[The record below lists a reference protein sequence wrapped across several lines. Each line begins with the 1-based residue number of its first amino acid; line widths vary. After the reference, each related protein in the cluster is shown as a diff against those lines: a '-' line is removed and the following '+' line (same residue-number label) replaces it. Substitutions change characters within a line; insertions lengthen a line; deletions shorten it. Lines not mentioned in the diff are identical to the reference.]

1 MSKKRCVWCRNDVT
15 ADLGISS
22 LFLWNSRPICRQCQ
36 QLFHS
41 LEKELTCPGC
51 GRLMDEATL
60 CYDCIRWKE
69 MESFFPVNQAL
80 YVYDEEAKEFMER
93 YKFTGDCAVAF
104 LIQEDLKRELKTYLK
119 QGYTICPLPTSK
131 QSLEKREF
139 ESVEYFL
146 ELSKIPYQQFLYHI
160 GKGKK
165 QSEKTREERMQLQ
178 QPFVLKE
185 EVNLPD
191 KVLLFD
197 DIYTTGKTIRLAV
210 KLLQEKG
217 IEDVKLFT
225 VFR

>member
-1 MSKKRCVWCRNDVT
+1 MRCVWCGNDVT
-15 ADLGISS
+15 ADSGISS

-41 LEKELTCPGC
+41 LGKKSTCPGC
-51 GRLMDEATL
+51 GRLMEDATL
-60 CYDCIRWKE
+60 CYDCVRWKE
-69 MESFFPVNQAL
+69 IDSYFPMNQAL
-80 YVYDEEAKEFMER
+80 YAYYEQAKEFMER
-93 YKFTGDCAVAF
+93 YKFIGDCAVAF
-104 LIQEDLKRELKTYLK
+104 LIKEDLKRALKKYLK

-146 ELSKIPYQQFLYHI
+146 ELSKIPYQQFFHHI

-165 QSEKTREERMQLQ
+165 QSEKTREERMKLQ

-185 EVNLPD
+185 EMQLPD
-191 KVLLFD
+191 KILLFD
-197 DIYTTGKTIRLAV
+197 DIYTTGKTIRLAA

>member
-1 MSKKRCVWCRNDVT
+1 MRCVWCRNDVT

-22 LFLWNSRPICRQCQ
+22 LFLWNSMPICRQCQ

-51 GRLMDEATL
+51 GRFMDEATL

-80 YVYDEEAKEFMER
+80 YVYDEQAKEFMER
-93 YKFTGDCAVAF
+93 YNFTGDCAVAF
-104 LIQEDLKRELKTYLK
+104 LIQEDLKRALKTYLK

-146 ELSKIPYQQFLYHI
+146 ELSKIPYQQFFHHI

-165 QSEKTREERMQLQ
+165 QSEKTREERMKLQ
-178 QPFVLKE
+178 QPFVLIE
-185 EVNLPD
+185 EIRLPT
-191 KVLLFD
+191 KIILFD
-197 DIYTTGKTIRLAV
+197 DIYTTGKTIRLAA

>member
-1 MSKKRCVWCRNDVT
+1 MRCVWCRNDVT

-22 LFLWNSRPICRQCQ
+22 LFIWNPNPICRGCQ

-41 LEKELTCPGC
+41 LGKELTCPGC

-69 MESFFPVNQAL
+69 MESYFPVNQAL
-80 YVYDEEAKEFMER
+80 YVYDEQAKEFMER

-104 LIQEDLKRELKTYLK
+104 LIEEDLKRALKIYRK

-139 ESVEYFL
+139 ESVEYLL
-146 ELSKIPYQQFLYHI
+146 ELSKIPYQQFFHHI

-165 QSEKTREERMQLQ
+165 QSEKTREERMKLQ
-178 QPFVLKE
+178 QPFVVRE
-185 EVNLPD
+185 EIQLPA

-197 DIYTTGKTIRLAV
+197 DIYTTGKTIRLAA

-217 IEDVKLFT
+217 IEDIKLFT

>member
-1 MSKKRCVWCRNDVT
+1 MNKMRCVWCRNDVT
-15 ADLGISS
+15 ADSGISS
-22 LFLWNSRPICRQCQ
+22 LFMWNLRPICRRCQ

-41 LEKELTCPGC
+41 LEKETTCPGC
-51 GRLMDEATL
+51 GRLMEDAIL

-69 MESFFPVNQAL
+69 MDSYFPTNQAL
-80 YVYDEEAKEFMER
+80 YVYDEQAKEFMER
-93 YKFTGDCAVAF
+93 YKFAGDCAVAF
-104 LIQEDLKRELKTYLK
+104 LIQEDLKRALKTYLK

-139 ESVEYFL
+139 EAVEYFL
-146 ELSKIPYQQFLYHI
+146 ELSKIPYQQFFYHI

-165 QSEKTREERMQLQ
+165 QSEKTREERMKLQ

-185 EVNLPD
+185 KVNLPA

-197 DIYTTGKTIRLAV
+197 DIYTTGKTIRLAA
-210 KLLQEKG
+210 KLLQDKG
-217 IEDVKLFT
+217 LKDVKLFT

>member
-1 MSKKRCVWCRNDVT
+1 MRCVWCRNDVT

-51 GRLMDEATL
+51 GRFMDEATL

-80 YVYDEEAKEFMER
+80 YVYDEQAKEFMER

-104 LIQEDLKRELKTYLK
+104 LIQEDLKRALKTYLK
-119 QGYTICPLPTSK
+119 QEYTICPLPTSK

-146 ELSKIPYQQFLYHI
+146 ELSKIPYQQFFHHI

-165 QSEKTREERMQLQ
+165 QSEKTREERMKLQ
-178 QPFVLKE
+178 QPFVVRE
-185 EVNLPD
+185 EIQLPA

-197 DIYTTGKTIRLAV
+197 DIYTTGKTIRLAA
-210 KLLQEKG
+210 KLLEEKG
-217 IEDVKLFT
+217 IEDVQLFP

>member
-1 MSKKRCVWCRNDVT
+1 MRCVWCRNDVT
-15 ADLGISS
+15 ADSGISS

-41 LEKELTCPGC
+41 LEKESTCPGC
-51 GRLMDEATL
+51 GRLMGATIL

-69 MESFFPVNQAL
+69 MDSYFPINQAL
-80 YVYDEEAKEFMER
+80 YLYDEQAKEFMER
-93 YKFTGDCAVAF
+93 YKFVGDCAVAF
-104 LIQEDLKRELKTYLK
+104 LIKEDLKRALKKYLK
-119 QGYTICPLPTSK
+119 QGYSVCPLPTSK

-139 ESVEYFL
+139 ESVEYLL
-146 ELSKIPYQQFLYHI
+146 ELSKIPYEQIFNHI

-165 QSEKTREERMQLQ
+165 QSEKTREERMKLQ

-185 EVNLPD
+185 EILLPD
-191 KVLLFD
+191 KILLFD
-197 DIYTTGKTIRLAV
+197 DIYTTGKTIRLAA
-210 KLLQEKG
+210 KLLQDKG

>member
-1 MSKKRCVWCRNDVT
+1 MRCVWCRNDVT

-22 LFLWNSRPICRQCQ
+22 LFLWNSRPICRECQ

-41 LEKELTCPGC
+41 LEKEPTCPGC
-51 GRLMDEATL
+51 GRLLEDATL

-69 MESFFPVNQAL
+69 VDSYFPMNQAL
-80 YVYDEEAKEFMER
+80 YVYDEQAKEFMER
-93 YKFTGDCAVAF
+93 YKFAGDCAVAF
-104 LIQEDLKRELKTYLK
+104 LIKEDLKKGLKKYLK

-146 ELSKIPYQQFLYHI
+146 ELSKIPYEQIFQHI

-165 QSEKTREERMQLQ
+165 QSEKTRKERMELK
-178 QPFVLKE
+178 QPFVLRE
-185 EVNLPD
+185 EVKFPT
-191 KVLLFD
+191 KILLFD
-197 DIYTTGKTIRLAV
+197 DIYTTGKTIRLAA
-210 KLLQEKG
+210 KLLQDKG

>member
-1 MSKKRCVWCRNDVT
+1 MRCVWCRNDVA

-51 GRLMDEATL
+51 GRLMEEATL

-69 MESFFPVNQAL
+69 VDSYFPVNQAL
-80 YVYDEEAKEFMER
+80 YVYDEQAKEFMER
-93 YKFTGDCAVAF
+93 YKFEGDCAVAF
-104 LIQEDLKRELKTYLK
+104 LIKEDIKRALKKYLK
-119 QGYTICPLPTSK
+119 QGYTICPLPISK
-131 QSLEKREF
+131 HSIEKREF
-139 ESVEYFL
+139 ESVEYLL
-146 ELSKIPYQQFLYHI
+146 ELSKIPYLQIFDHI

-165 QSEKTREERMQLQ
+165 QSEKTRAERMKLQ
-178 QPFVLKE
+178 QPFVLKDE
-185 EVNLPD
+185 IQLPY
-191 KVLLFD
+191 KILLFD
-197 DIYTTGKTIRLAV
+197 DIYTTGKTIRLAA

-217 IEDVKLFT
+217 IENVKLFT

>member
-1 MSKKRCVWCRNDVT
+1 MRCVWCRNDVT

-41 LEKELTCPGC
+41 LEKESTCPGC
-51 GRLMDEATL
+51 GRLLEDATL
-60 CYDCIRWKE
+60 CYDCVRWKE
-69 MESFFPVNQAL
+69 VDSYFPVNQAL
-80 YVYDEEAKEFMER
+80 YVYDEQAKEFMER
-93 YKFTGDCAVAF
+93 YKFIGDCAVAF
-104 LIQEDLKRELKTYLK
+104 LIQEDLKRALKKYLK

-131 QSLEKREF
+131 KSLEKREF

-146 ELSKIPYQQFLYHI
+146 ELSKIPYLQIFCHI

-178 QPFVLKE
+178 QPFILRE
-185 EVNLPD
+185 ETQLPA
-191 KVLLFD
+191 KILLFD
-197 DIYTTGKTIRLAV
+197 DIYTTGKTIRLAA
-210 KLLQEKG
+210 KLLQNKG
-217 IEDVKLFT
+217 VEDVKLFT

>member
-1 MSKKRCVWCRNDVT
+1 MRCVWCRKDVT
-15 ADLGISS
+15 KDSGISS

-51 GRLMDEATL
+51 GRFMDEATL

-80 YVYDEEAKEFMER
+80 YVYDEQAKEFMER
-93 YKFTGDCAVAF
+93 YKFVGDCAVAF
-104 LIQEDLKRELKTYLK
+104 LIKEDLKRVLKKYLK
-119 QGYTICPLPTSK
+119 QGYSVCPLPTSK

-139 ESVEYFL
+139 ESVEYLL
-146 ELSKIPYQQFLYHI
+146 ELSKIPYQQLFQHI

-165 QSEKTREERMQLQ
+165 QSEKTREERMKLQ

-185 EVNLPD
+185 KVKLPV
-191 KVLLFD
+191 KILLFD
-197 DIYTTGKTIRLAV
+197 DIYTTGKTIRLAA
-210 KLLQEKG
+210 KLLQDKG
-217 IEDVKLFT
+217 VEDIKLFT

>member
-1 MSKKRCVWCRNDVT
+1 MRCVWCRNDVT

-41 LEKELTCPGC
+41 FEKELTCPGC

-69 MESFFPVNQAL
+69 MESYFPVNQAL
-80 YVYDEEAKEFMER
+80 YVYDEQAKEFMER
-93 YKFTGDCAVAF
+93 YKFEGDCAVAF
-104 LIQEDLKRELKTYLK
+104 LIQEDLKRALKTYLK

-146 ELSKIPYQQFLYHI
+146 ELSKIPYEQIFQHI

-165 QSEKTREERMQLQ
+165 QSEKTREERMKLQ
-178 QPFVLKE
+178 QPFVLIE
-185 EVNLPD
+185 EIRLPT
-191 KVLLFD
+191 KILLFD
-197 DIYTTGKTIRLAV
+197 DIYTTGKTIRLAPQ
-210 KLLQEKG
+210 LLQDKG
-217 IEDVKLFT
+217 IENVKLFT

>member
-1 MSKKRCVWCRNDVT
+1 MRCVWCRNDVT

-22 LFLWNSRPICRQCQ
+22 LFLWNSRPICRLCQ

-51 GRLMDEATL
+51 GRFMDEATL

-69 MESFFPVNQAL
+69 MESFFSVNQAL
-80 YVYDEEAKEFMER
+80 YVYDEQAKEFMER
-93 YKFTGDCAVAF
+93 
-104 LIQEDLKRELKTYLK
+104 
-119 QGYTICPLPTSK
+119 
-131 QSLEKREF
+131 
-139 ESVEYFL
+139 SVEYFL
-146 ELSKIPYQQFLYHI
+146 ELSKIPYQQFFHHI

-165 QSEKTREERMQLQ
+165 QSEKTREERMKLQ
-178 QPFVLKE
+178 QPFVLIE
-185 EVNLPD
+185 EIRLPT
-191 KVLLFD
+191 KILLFD
-197 DIYTTGKTIRLAV
+197 DIYTTGKTIRLAA

>member
-1 MSKKRCVWCRNDVT
+1 MRCVWCGKDVT
-15 ADLGISS
+15 ADSGISS

-41 LEKELTCPGC
+41 LGKESTCPGC
-51 GRLMDEATL
+51 GRLMEDTTL

-69 MESFFPVNQAL
+69 MDSYFPINQAL
-80 YVYDEEAKEFMER
+80 YVYDEQAKEFMER

-104 LIQEDLKRELKTYLK
+104 LIQEDLKRALKTYLK

-146 ELSKIPYQQFLYHI
+146 ELSKIPYQQFFHHI

-165 QSEKTREERMQLQ
+165 QSEKTREERMKLQ

-185 EVNLPD
+185 EMQLPD
-191 KVLLFD
+191 KILLFD
-197 DIYTTGKTIRLAV
+197 DIYTTGKTIRLAA
-210 KLLQEKG
+210 KLLQKKG

>member
-1 MSKKRCVWCRNDVT
+1 MRCVWCGKDVT
-15 ADLGISS
+15 ADSGISS
-22 LFLWNSRPICRQCQ
+22 LFFWNPRPICRQCQ

-51 GRLMDEATL
+51 GRLMEDATL
-60 CYDCIRWKE
+60 CYDCVRWKE
-69 MESFFPVNQAL
+69 MDSYFPTNKAL
-80 YVYDEEAKEFMER
+80 YVYDERAKEFMER
-93 YKFTGDCAVAF
+93 YKFAGDCTVAF
-104 LIQEDLKRELKTYLK
+104 LIQEDLKRTLKTYFK

-139 ESVEYFL
+139 EAVEYFL
-146 ELSKIPYQQFLYHI
+146 ELSKIPYQQFFYHI

-191 KVLLFD
+191 KILLFD

>member
-1 MSKKRCVWCRNDVT
+1 MRCVWCGKDVT
-15 ADLGISS
+15 ADSGISS
-22 LFLWNSRPICRQCQ
+22 LFLWNSKQICRECQ

-41 LEKELTCPGC
+41 LGKEPICPGC
-51 GRLMDEATL
+51 GRLMEDAAF

-69 MESFFPVNQAL
+69 MDSYFPMNQAL
-80 YVYDEEAKEFMER
+80 YVYDEQAKEFMER
-93 YKFTGDCAVAF
+93 YKFVGDCAVAF
-104 LIQEDLKRELKTYLK
+104 LIQEDLKKTLKRYLK

-139 ESVEYFL
+139 ESVEYLL
-146 ELSKIPYQQFLYHI
+146 ELSKIPYQQLFQHI

-165 QSEKTREERMQLQ
+165 QSEKTREERMKLQ

-185 EVNLPD
+185 EIPLPD
-191 KVLLFD
+191 KILLFD
-197 DIYTTGKTIRLAV
+197 DIYTTGKTIRLAA
-210 KLLQEKG
+210 KLLQDKG

>member
-1 MSKKRCVWCRNDVT
+1 MRCVWCGKDVT
-15 ADLGISS
+15 ADSGISS
-22 LFLWNSRPICRQCQ
+22 LFLWNSRPICRWCQ

-41 LEKELTCPGC
+41 LEKETTCPGC
-51 GRLMDEATL
+51 GRLMEDAIL

-69 MESFFPVNQAL
+69 MDSYFSTNQAL
-80 YVYDEEAKEFMER
+80 YVYDEQAKEFMER

-104 LIQEDLKRELKTYLK
+104 LIQEDLKRALKTYLK

-139 ESVEYFL
+139 EAVEYFL
-146 ELSKIPYQQFLYHI
+146 ELSKIPYQQFFYHI

-165 QSEKTREERMQLQ
+165 QSEKTREERMKLQ

-185 EVNLPD
+185 KVNLPA

-197 DIYTTGKTIRLAV
+197 DIYTTGKTIRLAA
-210 KLLQEKG
+210 KLLQDKG
-217 IEDVKLFT
+217 LKDVKLFT
-225 VFR
+225 LFR

>member
-1 MSKKRCVWCRNDVT
+1 MRCVWCGNDVT
-15 ADLGISS
+15 AGSGISS
-22 LFLWNSRPICRQCQ
+22 LFMWNSKLICRRCQ

-41 LEKELTCPGC
+41 LGKESTCPGC
-51 GRLMDEATL
+51 GRLMEDATL

-69 MESFFPVNQAL
+69 MDSYFPTNQAL
-80 YVYDEEAKEFMER
+80 YVYDEQAKEFMER
-93 YKFTGDCAVAF
+93 YKFAGDCAVAF

-139 ESVEYFL
+139 EAVEYFL
-146 ELSKIPYQQFLYHI
+146 ELSKIPYQQFFYHI

-165 QSEKTREERMQLQ
+165 QSEKTREERMKLQ

-185 EVNLPD
+185 KVNLPA

-197 DIYTTGKTIRLAV
+197 DIYTTGKTIRLAA
-210 KLLQEKG
+210 KLLQDKG
-217 IEDVKLFT
+217 LKDVKLFT

>member
-1 MSKKRCVWCRNDVT
+1 MRCVWCRNDVT

-41 LEKELTCPGC
+41 LEKEPTCPGC
-51 GRLMDEATL
+51 GRFMDEATL

-69 MESFFPVNQAL
+69 MDSYFPVNQAL
-80 YVYDEEAKEFMER
+80 YVYDEQAKEFMER
-93 YKFTGDCAVAF
+93 YKFAGDCAVAF
-104 LIQEDLKRELKTYLK
+104 LIQEDLKRALKIYLK

-131 QSLEKREF
+131 QSIEKREF

-146 ELSKIPYQQFLYHI
+146 ELSKFPYQQFFHHI

-165 QSEKTREERMQLQ
+165 QSEKTREERMKLQ
-178 QPFVLKE
+178 QPFVLIE
-185 EVNLPD
+185 EIRLPT
-191 KVLLFD
+191 KILLFD
-197 DIYTTGKTIRLAV
+197 DIYTTGKTIRLAA
-210 KLLQEKG
+210 KLLQDKG
-217 IEDVKLFT
+217 IENVKLFT

>member
-1 MSKKRCVWCRNDVT
+1 MRCVWCGNDVT
-15 ADLGISS
+15 ADSRISS

-36 QLFHS
+36 KLFHS
-41 LEKELTCPGC
+41 LEKEPTCPGC
-51 GRLMDEATL
+51 GRLMEEAAL
-60 CYDCIRWKE
+60 CYDCVRWKE
-69 MESFFPVNQAL
+69 MESYFPKNQTL
-80 YVYDEEAKEFMER
+80 YVYDEQAKEFMER

-104 LIQEDLKRELKTYLK
+104 LIQEDLKRALKTYLK

-165 QSEKTREERMQLQ
+165 QSEKTREERMKLQ

-185 EVNLPD
+185 KVNLPA

-197 DIYTTGKTIRLAV
+197 DIYTTGKTIRLAA
-210 KLLQEKG
+210 KLLKDKG
-217 IEDVKLFT
+217 LENVKLFT